1 MKRLL
6 VEILKFT
13 GDFCEISDI
22 KEKYVFGNWRKGGS
36 YKVVDHLAELY
47 SSVWW
52 KVESVY
58 DELKYFTEEI
68 SKQNVEDTSLGSP
81 YCL

>member
-1 MKRLL
+1 M
-6 VEILKFT
+6 
-13 GDFCEISDI
+13 
-22 KEKYVFGNWRKGGS
+22 
-36 YKVVDHLAELY
+36 VDHLAELY

-68 SKQNVEDTSLGSP
+68 SKQNVEDTSLDSP